1 MTKKYYLTTP
11 IYYPSGYLHLGHTY
25 STVVADSLK
34 RFREKQ
40 GYEVFFT
47 TGTDE
52 HGQKMQQSA
61 DKAGL
66 DPMTYVNGIVE
77 STKEL
82 WKTLDIRYDRFIRT
96 TDPVHMKAVQD
107 IFQKLYDQGDIYKGE
122 YHGKYCTPCEA
133 FWTEAQLV
141 DGKCP
146 DCGREVTEAKE
157 ESYFFR
163 LSNYRDR
170 LLALYEDNEHF
181 IMPKSRKNEMIN
193 NFLKDGLEDL
203 SVSRSTFDWGVPVP
217 FDNKHVIYV
226 WIDALSCYLTA
237 LGYGSEDD
245 SNFKKFWPADVHLVG
260 KEITRFHTII
270 WPALLMALNLPL
282 PKMVF
287 GHGWI
292 LFDADKMSKSKGN
305 VVYPEPILDLYGM
318 DALRYFMLRE
328 FSFGSDGNFTKD
340 KFIARFNSDLVND
353 LGNLLKRTVSMVEKY
368 TRGVILKGSEED
380 SSPDEKAFDR
390 ELEETAKNMKPALEK
405 AMEELNFSG
414 ALEEIWKV
422 IRRTNKYID
431 ETMPWIVVKENRQHR
446 IQRILYHLCES
457 LRLVAICLEPF
468 MGKTSAEILRQI
480 GVTDNAWES
489 ANEWGLLPE
498 NSPVIN
504 GEVLFPRLDPEA
516 ELVRWEK
523 ANHALLVKRGIVKAE
538 EKVEEVEHLPEI
550 AFEDFEKLELRLGK
564 VVDCKAHPKA
574 DRLLVSQVQI
584 GEEVRQ
590 IVSGIRE
597 TYEPEDMIGKQV
609 VVLCNLKSIKL
620 RGVESAGMLLVA
632 EQSDGVM
639 GLLSVEEEILSGAR
653 IR

>member
-1 MTKKYYLTTP
+1 M
-11 IYYPSGYLHLGHTY
+11 
-25 STVVADSLK
+25 
-34 RFREKQ
+34 
-40 GYEVFFT
+40 
-47 TGTDE
+47 
-52 HGQKMQQSA
+52 
-61 DKAGL
+61 
-66 DPMTYVNGIVE
+66 
-77 STKEL
+77 
-82 WKTLDIRYDRFIRT
+82 
-96 TDPVHMKAVQD
+96 
-107 IFQKLYDQGDIYKGE
+107 
-122 YHGKYCTPCEA
+122 
-133 FWTEAQLV
+133 
-141 DGKCP
+141 
-146 DCGREVTEAKE
+146 
-157 ESYFFR
+157 
-163 LSNYRDR
+163 
-170 LLALYEDNEHF
+170 
-181 IMPKSRKNEMIN
+181 
-193 NFLKDGLEDL
+193 EDL

-245 SNFKKFWPADVHLVG
+245 SDLKKFWPADVHLVG

-270 WPALLMALNLPL
+270 WPALLMALKLPL

-305 VVYPEPILDLYGM
+305 MVYPEPILDLYGM

-368 TRGVILKGSEED
+368 TQGVILKGSEED

-414 ALEEIWKV
+414 ALEEIWRV

-468 MGKTSAEILRQI
+468 MGKTSGEILRQI

-498 NSPVIN
+498 NSLVIN
-504 GEVLFPRLDPEA
+504 GNALFPRLDPEA
-516 ELVRWEK
+516 ELVRWEE

-538 EKVEEVEHLPEI
+538 KKAEEVEHLPEI

-564 VVDCKAHPKA
+564 VVDCKTHPKA

-590 IVSGIRE
+590 IVSGIRG

-609 VVLCNLKSIKL
+609 AVLCNLKSIKL

>member
-96 TDPVHMKAVQD
+96 TDPVHMKAVQG

-245 SNFKKFWPADVHLVG
+245 SDLKKFWPADVHLVG

-270 WPALLMALNLPL
+270 WPALLMALKLPL

-287 GHGWI
+287 GHG
-292 LFDADKMSKSKGN
+292 
-305 VVYPEPILDLYGM
+305 
-318 DALRYFMLRE
+318 
-328 FSFGSDGNFTKD
+328 
-340 KFIARFNSDLVND
+340 
-353 LGNLLKRTVSMVEKY
+353 
-368 TRGVILKGSEED
+368 
-380 SSPDEKAFDR
+380 
-390 ELEETAKNMKPALEK
+390 
-405 AMEELNFSG
+405 
-414 ALEEIWKV
+414 
-422 IRRTNKYID
+422 
-431 ETMPWIVVKENRQHR
+431 
-446 IQRILYHLCES
+446 
-457 LRLVAICLEPF
+457 
-468 MGKTSAEILRQI
+468 
-480 GVTDNAWES
+480 
-489 ANEWGLLPE
+489 
-498 NSPVIN
+498 
-504 GEVLFPRLDPEA
+504 
-516 ELVRWEK
+516 
-523 ANHALLVKRGIVKAE
+523 
-538 EKVEEVEHLPEI
+538 
-550 AFEDFEKLELRLGK
+550 
-564 VVDCKAHPKA
+564 
-574 DRLLVSQVQI
+574 
-584 GEEVRQ
+584 
-590 IVSGIRE
+590 
-597 TYEPEDMIGKQV
+597 
-609 VVLCNLKSIKL
+609 
-620 RGVESAGMLLVA
+620 
-632 EQSDGVM
+632 
-639 GLLSVEEEILSGAR
+639 
-653 IR
+653 

>member
-107 IFQKLYDQGDIYKGE
+107 IFQKLYDKGDIYKGE
-122 YHGKYCTPCEA
+122 YYGKYCTPCEA

-245 SNFKKFWPADVHLVG
+245 FDFKKFWPADVHLVG

-504 GEVLFPRLDPEA
+504 GEVLFPRLDSEA
-516 ELVRWEK
+516 ELVRWEE
-523 ANHALLVKRGIVKAE
+523 ANHALLVKRGIVKAK

-609 VVLCNLKSIKL
+609 VVLCNLKPIKL

>member
-245 SNFKKFWPADVHLVG
+245 SDFKKFWPADVHLVG

-504 GEVLFPRLDPEA
+504 GEALFPRLDPEA
-516 ELVRWEK
+516 ELVRWEE

-609 VVLCNLKSIKL
+609 VVLCNLKPIKL

>member
-516 ELVRWEK
+516 ELVRWEE

-538 EKVEEVEHLPEI
+538 EKVEEVEHFPEI

-564 VVDCKAHPKA
+564 VVDCKAHPNA

-609 VVLCNLKSIKL
+609 VVLCNLKPIKL

>member
-245 SNFKKFWPADVHLVG
+245 SDFKKFWPADVHLVG

-305 VVYPEPILDLYGM
+305 VVYPEPVLDLYGM

-368 TRGVILKGSEED
+368 TQGVILKGSEED

-390 ELEETAKNMKPALEK
+390 GLEETAKNMKPALEK

-516 ELVRWEK
+516 ELVRWEE

-564 VVDCKAHPKA
+564 VVDCKAHPNA

-609 VVLCNLKSIKL
+609 VVLCNLKPIKL